1 MREEAFVQH
10 LRGAPLLLVHLS
22 GAEDP
27 LLAALTASASL
38 GGDLVPPSPDGL
50 PFRTATV
57 PLHVA
62 MKTFA
67 LRSRGLVGL
76 IYAVVLHK
84 RAGSQT
90 LSEHRICIGRSRN
103 TDIVLRDE
111 SVSKL
116 HAWFER
122 DEDGNYSSATRA
134 VTTAPVSTASRS
146 LRARRGA
153 SPRAMSST
161 SAKCRR
167 PSARRRTCGVLRWSL
182 RRGAPRLVWRGSLG
196 DEPREHDLWPR
207 GT

>member
-122 DEDGNYSSATRA
+122 DEDGNYFVSDSSSHNGTRLNGEPLPPRKA
-134 VTTAPVSTASRS
+134 RSVAPGDVLYFGKVQTTFCTPA
-146 LRARRGA
+146 
-153 SPRAMSST
+153 
-161 SAKCRR
+161 
-167 PSARRRTCGVLRWSL
+167 
-182 RRGAPRLVWRGSLG
+182 
-196 DEPREHDLWPR
+196 DLWSAAVEPP
-207 GT
+207 